1 MVDCYAYE
9 YEYIFV
15 VCFAIELKV
24 VGATQH
30 KNSTMLAQNSTVKWE
45 LGRCSSLNSIA
56 NGATY
61 QYPAIYTERCCLEPG
76 RYTLVCYNFPPAQGW
91 KNAHLTIEGHR
102 YCDNFA
108 SYVSYQKISIAGKN
122 IQSIYT
128 YTCVI
133 LNFIGAD

>member
-61 QYPAIYTERCCLEPG
+61 QYPAIYTERCCLQPG
-76 RYTLVCYNFPPAQGW
+76 RHTLVCYTVPAAQGW
-91 KNAHLTIEGHR
+91 KNAYIVIMGHR
-102 YCDNFA
+102 YCDNFV
-108 SYVSYQKISIAGKN
+108 SYVSFQKIAIEGEI
-122 IQSIYT
+122 IQSIYIWT
-128 YTCVI
+128 YVCI
-133 LNFIGAD
+133 I